1 MEKKAVTL
9 LKSLLLALLP
19 VICCAVYCAIQGHWI
34 WEVYLPTSQWNDELF
49 YYKQVES
56 ILNGGYPLG
65 YFGFNESH
73 ALKLSFAAW
82 SPVLVFP
89 WVIWGLV
96 FGWNLMSP
104 IICNIFLMSLCCF
117 LYVWLVRPSWKQMGA
132 LAFLF
137 CLYTHFARYMLSGMA
152 EVICFAMLIAFYSV
166 AVRYQRHRKKCS
178 LAILFLMSCIMT
190 LMRPYLVLFLLL
202 PAYFWIC
209 RGKNN
214 FGKWM
219 GALGS
224 ALVLAVTL
232 GIYACINHY
241 FSAEYFAP
249 LFFTDWF
256 EAFFEQ
262 GFLEGLCYT
271 LDKFQGAG
279 EEFIAFIKQGIR
291 VGTSTG
297 TVFAGYVVCLCVLLV
312 QGIEEWAASRRL
324 GRKEAG
330 SLMAIEVHLGLSFL
344 IMLPA
349 LFLMYKLIEGSRH
362 LLTFMAAAIFVI
374 PLARSKFP
382 VKELCVGAAFAFL
395 YIFRAVSPYD
405 YQVPFAEEER
415 QASMEEW
422 QDVFSESLV
431 VDSENIPNY
440 ENVIVWVYHDIVDG
454 DSVHTTWQ
462 LLYALPKGFG
472 ISCCMRE
479 YVTENIGS
487 LKSRYLIGP
496 AGGAIEAQCEEAGYE
511 LLYSDGKTILYEIM
525 Q

>member
-1 MEKKAVTL
+1 
-9 LKSLLLALLP
+9 
-19 VICCAVYCAIQGHWI
+19 
-34 WEVYLPTSQWNDELF
+34 
-49 YYKQVES
+49 
-56 ILNGGYPLG
+56 
-65 YFGFNESH
+65 
-73 ALKLSFAAW
+73 
-82 SPVLVFP
+82 
-89 WVIWGLV
+89 
-96 FGWNLMSP
+96 
-104 IICNIFLMSLCCF
+104 
-117 LYVWLVRPSWKQMGA
+117 
-132 LAFLF
+132 
-137 CLYTHFARYMLSGMA
+137 
-152 EVICFAMLIAFYSV
+152 
-166 AVRYQRHRKKCS
+166 
-178 LAILFLMSCIMT
+178 
-190 LMRPYLVLFLLL
+190 
-202 PAYFWIC
+202 
-209 RGKNN
+209 
-214 FGKWM
+214 M

-330 SLMAIEVHLGLSFL
+330 SLTAIEVHLGLSFL